1 MDRHDDST
9 AVLSFRVPSEH
20 AQWVKDKA
28 EAAGMKPNKAL
39 RLWLAEAIREND
51 NKEKK

>member
-9 AVLSFRVPSEH
+9 AVLSFRVPTAH

-28 EAAGMKPNKAL
+28 EKAGMKPNRAL
-39 RLWLAEAIREND
+39 RLWLAEAYEEDRAD
-51 NKEKK
+51 